1 VVETACRIDDGF
13 RQMARIIGLRRRTQQ
28 EAIMFPSQAEIE
40 LHAAEARET
49 SSRREMAQRHRQ
61 WQYEPAGGQH
71 DLTTPAF
78 ASWRTAVQ
86 MAFAVAFTLLGLG
99 LVLASIVAI
108 TRA

>member
-1 VVETACRIDDGF
+1 
-13 RQMARIIGLRRRTQQ
+13 
-28 EAIMFPSQAEIE
+28 MFPSQTEIE
-40 LHAAEARET
+40 LHATEAREA
-49 SSRREMAQRHRQ
+49 SSGREAMQRHLL

-86 MAFAVAFTLLGLG
+86 MAFAVVFTMLGLG